1 MEKKKIL
8 YTIRRSKRAKR
19 MRLAVYR
26 DGSVV
31 VTTPHDLKETLVESF
46 IREKARWIFSKI
58 AYFSQFKGGPIA
70 RYSNKDYLKYKID
83 AGLLIEERV
92 EYFNKQYGFQ
102 YNKINIK
109 NQKTRWGSCSQ
120 KGNLNF
126 NYKLLFLPDEMR
138 DYVIVHE
145 VCHLKELN
153 HSSKFWDL
161 VKVTF
166 PDYLGI
172 RKELRRS
179 SIEFG

>member
-1 MEKKKIL
+1 MLQKN
-8 YTIRRSKRAKR
+8 KRAR
-19 MRLAVYR
+19 RLRLTVR
-26 DGSVV
+26 LDGSVIV
-31 VTTPHDLKETLVESF
+31 STPYNVKEKFVESF
-46 IREKARWIFSKI
+46 IHEKAGWIFSKI
-58 AYFSQFKGGPIA
+58 AYFSQFEGGPIA
-70 RYSNKDYLKYKID
+70 RYNNKDYLRYKTD
-83 AGLLIEERV
+83 ARLLIEERV

-109 NQKTRWGSCSQ
+109 NQRTRWGSCSQ

-126 NYKLLFLPDEMR
+126 NYKLLFLSDEMR

-161 VKVTF
+161 VKVIF

-179 SIEFG
+179 SIELR